1 MNGAYLRAAIKAE
14 VKRCRMRGEDR
25 IRSRYLAEECGL
37 PIAAHVPEVR
47 RAVRTQPAKVIQ
59 WIDNSARHAQP

>member
-47 RAVRTQPAKVIQ
+47 RAVRELNHPPPELHGPAK
-59 WIDNSARHAQP
+59 RER